1 MAPRIAIAG
10 RTASLIGLVG
20 LVGLVGLAAGAGRA
34 EPAGAP
40 TPPEVLQERDALL
53 DKIVRGADYERSV
66 ARFVVLHK
74 EDVAR
79 REAAKLAQKQQAEQR
94 ENDLKALK
102 ERQKTLDYLVAE
114 HCLLRT
120 DPSQPSPPTSSF
132 LRGDWGKVVRKQA
145 AVVKGRTAFDD
156 DVPITYYLIQGI
168 ERTYSLSSKS
178 PTLYLGKGLQ
188 AEVGELVLV
197 CYTGFST
204 HGSGG
209 PMPEEFRQNVVSQGF
224 AARIAAPPLITKKG
238 RWNPLHLTG
247 ESAFRIAI
255 DRVEWR
261 YEEGRPVLGYI
272 HVLRDLGGGRF
283 EIAAERTSYM
293 LEVPEG
299 LKNRALMQ
307 PGKYLWAIMSTPRFD
322 KSIKK
327 LVMRAEDL
335 EAQYLQAVD

>member
-1 MAPRIAIAG
+1 MRPRISIAT
-10 RTASLIGLVG
+10 RLAGLAWLLGFVG
-20 LVGLVGLAAGAGRA
+20 LAGLAAGAGRA
-34 EPAGAP
+34 EPAGAL
-40 TPPEVLQERDALL
+40 TPPEVAQERDTLL
-53 DKIVRGADYERSV
+53 DKIARGTDYERSV
-66 ARFVVLHK
+66 ARFVALHK

-79 REAAKLAQKQQAEQR
+79 REAAKLAQKQQTEQR

-102 ERQKTLDYLVAE
+102 ERQKTLDYQVAE

-120 DPSQPSPPTSSF
+120 DPSQPSPPTSAF

-145 AVVKGRTAFDD
+145 TVVKGRTAFDD
-156 DVPITYYLIQGI
+156 DVPITYYLIKGV

-188 AEVGELVLV
+188 AEVGDLVIV
-197 CYTGFST
+197 CYVGFST

-209 PMPEEFRQNVVSQGF
+209 PMPEEFRQNVVGQGF
-224 AARIAAPPLITKKG
+224 AARIAAPPLITQKG

-247 ESAFRIAI
+247 ESPFRIAI

-261 YEEGRPVLGYI
+261 YPEGQPVLGYI
-272 HVLRDLGGGRF
+272 HVIGDLGGGRF
-283 EIAAERTSYM
+283 EIAAERTSYV
-293 LEVPEG
+293 LEVPAG
-299 LKNRALMQ
+299 LKNRSLVQ

-327 LVMRAEDL
+327 LVLRAEDL
-335 EAQYLQAVD
+335 EAQYLQAPD